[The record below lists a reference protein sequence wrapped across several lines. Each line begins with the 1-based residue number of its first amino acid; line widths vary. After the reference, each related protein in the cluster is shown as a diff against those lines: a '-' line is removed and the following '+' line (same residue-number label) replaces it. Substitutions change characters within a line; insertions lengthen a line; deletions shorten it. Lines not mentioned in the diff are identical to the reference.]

1 MLIEKKQ
8 KVINMKEKMM
18 ISAILL
24 FGTTLAEASVAEQEG
39 MFVWPVVLSAAL
51 IILFLT
57 YLVISYKNRIKHQNT
72 LLEEKD
78 EKIKWFREV
87 SAKNEYNRTQK
98 EHELEKQIVEL
109 NHTIEILEKK
119 AKEGTKNQVVAK
131 LEAQQNKRA
140 RLLERA
146 GMTV

>member
-1 MLIEKKQ
+1 M
-8 KVINMKEKMM
+8 NMKEKMM
-18 ISAILL
+18 INAMLL
-24 FGTTLAEASVAEQEG
+24 FGTTLAEASVGEQEG
-39 MFVWPVVLSAAL
+39 VFVWPVVLSAAL

-57 YLVISYKNRIKHQNT
+57 YLVILYKNRIKRQNA

-87 SAKNEYNRTQK
+87 SAKNEYNRTKK

-109 NHTIEILEKK
+109 NHTVEMLEKK

>member
-1 MLIEKKQ
+1 M
-8 KVINMKEKMM
+8 NMKEKMM
-18 ISAILL
+18 ISAMLL
-24 FGTTLAEASVAEQEG
+24 FGTTLAEASVGEQEG
-39 MFVWPVVLSAAL
+39 VFVWPVVLSAAL

-57 YLVISYKNRIKHQNT
+57 YLVILYKNRIKRQNA

-87 SAKNEYNRTQK
+87 SAKNEYNRTKK

-109 NHTIEILEKK
+109 NHTVEMLEKK

>member
-1 MLIEKKQ
+1 M
-8 KVINMKEKMM
+8 NMKEKMM
-18 ISAILL
+18 ISTMLL
-24 FGTTLAEASVAEQEG
+24 FGTTLAEASVGEQEG
-39 MFVWPVVLSAAL
+39 VFVWPVVLSAAL

-57 YLVISYKNRIKHQNT
+57 YLVILYKNRIKRQNA

-87 SAKNEYNRTQK
+87 SAKNEYNRTKK

-109 NHTIEILEKK
+109 NHTVEMLEKK

>member
-1 MLIEKKQ
+1 MKKRQ
-8 KVINMKEKMM
+8 KVMNMKEKMM
-18 ISAILL
+18 ISAMLL
-24 FGTTLAEASVAEQEG
+24 FGTTLAEASVGEQEG
-39 MFVWPVVLSAAL
+39 VFVWPVVLSAAL

-57 YLVISYKNRIKHQNT
+57 YLVILYKNRIKRQNA

-87 SAKNEYNRTQK
+87 SAKNEYNRTKK

-109 NHTIEILEKK
+109 NHTVEMLEKK